1 MELSVGLMLILLGIL
16 NLSGMMRW
24 IARNFAGVTVILIPM
39 GNLVLPTALAA
50 ENGGDESAPSLGW
63 MIARSAGWGF
73 TNCSA
78 R

>member
-1 MELSVGLMLILLGIL
+1 MLILLGIL

-24 IARNFAGVTVILIPM
+24 IARNFAGGHGHPHSHGELGPSHCF
-39 GNLVLPTALAA
+39 AA

-63 MIARSAGWGF
+63 MDRTFGRVGF